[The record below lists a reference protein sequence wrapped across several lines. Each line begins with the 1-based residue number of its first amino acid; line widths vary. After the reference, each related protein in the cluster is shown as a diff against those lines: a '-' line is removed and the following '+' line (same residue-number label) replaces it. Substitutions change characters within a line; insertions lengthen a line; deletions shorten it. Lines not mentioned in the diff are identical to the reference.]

1 MYIFG
6 ILVGVR
12 RILCGQIWILRG
24 QLIEVRRGQIFVSDV
39 LIDIVVDVIDV
50 VDVGRAMKNV
60 DENDRR
66 WVDDDDDVR
75 R

>member
-39 LIDIVVDVIDV
+39 LIDVVDV
-50 VDVGRAMKNV
+50 VDVGRAMKNA
-60 DENDRR
+60 DANDRR

>member
-1 MYIFG
+1 M
-6 ILVGVR
+6 
-12 RILCGQIWILRG
+12 
-24 QLIEVRRGQIFVSDV
+24 SDV
-39 LIDIVVDVIDV
+39 LIDVVVVVVVVDV

-66 WVDDDDDVR
+66 WVDDDVR